1 MTFHEPTYG
10 AGSVS
15 IDSLKEKKR
24 YTYLW
29 LGIFKDVEATH
40 EDTRSTKQMAQFDV
54 DVPVDPS
61 PVLVAVSHWSF
72 RELSNTVQPVFT
84 IVKTDLNSLYLVTT
98 SIVGI
103 PSDAISVALLHIC

>member
-29 LGIFKDVEATH
+29 LGVFKDVETTH
-40 EDTRSTKQMAQFDV
+40 ENTRSTKQMAQFDV
-54 DVPVDPS
+54 DVPVNPS

-72 RELSNTVQPVFT
+72 GELSDTVKPVFT
-84 IVKTDLNSLYLVTT
+84 IVKTDLNSLYLMTT

-103 PSDAISVALLHIC
+103 AGNAISVALLDI